1 MSLDNIKSLKENLK
15 QNVIHIKNFS
25 EVDGL
30 LYYFSNNSYVVF
42 DSISLKNYFINNTE
56 RCVINCNSSYD
67 KFFKHWGIS
76 LEKMPDYMIG
86 LRKVSAKFGASFKAA
101 QVDDHVDALG

>member
-1 MSLDNIKSLKENLK
+1 MMLDNIETLKEDLK

-67 KFFKHWGIS
+67 KFIDEMEKYYTEETIFNNINFCNDIDILNIVDKTNNLR
-76 LEKMPDYMIG
+76 LE
-86 LRKVSAKFGASFKAA
+86 
-101 QVDDHVDALG
+101 

>member
-1 MSLDNIKSLKENLK
+1 MLDNIKSLKENLK

-67 KFFKHWGIS
+67 KFIDEMEKYYTEETVFNNINFCNDVDILNIVDKTNNLR
-76 LEKMPDYMIG
+76 LE
-86 LRKVSAKFGASFKAA
+86 
-101 QVDDHVDALG
+101 

>member
-1 MSLDNIKSLKENLK
+1 MLDNIKSLKENLK

-67 KFFKHWGIS
+67 KFIDEMEKYYSEETIFNNINFCNDVDILNIVDKTNNLR
-76 LEKMPDYMIG
+76 LE
-86 LRKVSAKFGASFKAA
+86 
-101 QVDDHVDALG
+101 

>member
-1 MSLDNIKSLKENLK
+1 MLDNIKSLKENLK

-25 EVDGL
+25 GVDGL

-42 DSISLKNYFINNTE
+42 DNISLKNYFINNTE

-67 KFFKHWGIS
+67 KFIDEMEKYYTEETIFNNINFCNDIDILNIVDKTNNLR
-76 LEKMPDYMIG
+76 LE
-86 LRKVSAKFGASFKAA
+86 
-101 QVDDHVDALG
+101 

>member
-1 MSLDNIKSLKENLK
+1 MLDNTKSLKENLK

-25 EVDGL
+25 DVDGL

-67 KFFKHWGIS
+67 KFIDEMEKYYTEETIFNNINFCNDIDILNIVDKTNNLR
-76 LEKMPDYMIG
+76 LE
-86 LRKVSAKFGASFKAA
+86 
-101 QVDDHVDALG
+101 

>member
-1 MSLDNIKSLKENLK
+1 MMLDNIKSLKENLK
-15 QNVIHIKNFS
+15 QNVIHIKDFS
-25 EVDGL
+25 DVNGL

-67 KFFKHWGIS
+67 KFIDEMEKYYTEETIFNNINFCNDIDILNIVDKTNNLR
-76 LEKMPDYMIG
+76 LE
-86 LRKVSAKFGASFKAA
+86 
-101 QVDDHVDALG
+101 

>member
-1 MSLDNIKSLKENLK
+1 MLDNIKLLKEDLK

-30 LYYFSNNSYVVF
+30 LYYFSNNSYVIF

-67 KFFKHWGIS
+67 KFIDEMEKYYTEETIFNNINFCNDVDILNIVDKTNNLR
-76 LEKMPDYMIG
+76 LE
-86 LRKVSAKFGASFKAA
+86 
-101 QVDDHVDALG
+101 

>member
-1 MSLDNIKSLKENLK
+1 MLDNIKSLKEDLK
-15 QNVIHIKNFS
+15 QNVIHIKDFS

-30 LYYFSNNSYVVF
+30 LYYFSNNSYVIF

-67 KFFKHWGIS
+67 KFIDEMEKYYSEETIFNNINFCNDVDILNIVDKTNNLR
-76 LEKMPDYMIG
+76 LE
-86 LRKVSAKFGASFKAA
+86 
-101 QVDDHVDALG
+101 

>member
-1 MSLDNIKSLKENLK
+1 MLDNIKSLKENLK
-15 QNVIHIKNFS
+15 QNVIHIKDFS
-25 EVDGL
+25 DVDGL

-67 KFFKHWGIS
+67 KFIDEMEKYYTEETIFNNINFCNDVDILNIVDKTNNLR
-76 LEKMPDYMIG
+76 LE
-86 LRKVSAKFGASFKAA
+86 
-101 QVDDHVDALG
+101 

>member
-1 MSLDNIKSLKENLK
+1 MLDNIKSLKENLK
-15 QNVIHIKNFS
+15 QNVIHIKDFS
-25 EVDGL
+25 DVDGL

-67 KFFKHWGIS
+67 KFIDEMEKYYSEETIFNNINFCNDVDILNIVDKTNNLR
-76 LEKMPDYMIG
+76 LE
-86 LRKVSAKFGASFKAA
+86 
-101 QVDDHVDALG
+101 

>member
-1 MSLDNIKSLKENLK
+1 MLDNIKSLKDNLK

-25 EVDGL
+25 DVDGL
-30 LYYFSNNSYVVF
+30 LYYFSNNSYVIF

-67 KFFKHWGIS
+67 KFIDEM
-76 LEKMPDYMIG
+76 EKYYTEETIFNNINFCNDIDILNIVDKTNN
-86 LRKVSAKFGASFKAA
+86 LRIE
-101 QVDDHVDALG
+101 

>member
-1 MSLDNIKSLKENLK
+1 MLDNIKSLKENLK

-30 LYYFSNNSYVVF
+30 LYYFSNNSYVIF

-67 KFFKHWGIS
+67 KFIDEMEKYYTEETIFNNINFCNDIDILNIVDKTNNLR
-76 LEKMPDYMIG
+76 LE
-86 LRKVSAKFGASFKAA
+86 
-101 QVDDHVDALG
+101 

>member
-1 MSLDNIKSLKENLK
+1 MLDNIKSLKENLK

-67 KFFKHWGIS
+67 KFLDEMEKYYTEETIFNNINFCNDVDILNIVDKTNNLR
-76 LEKMPDYMIG
+76 LE
-86 LRKVSAKFGASFKAA
+86 
-101 QVDDHVDALG
+101 

>member
-1 MSLDNIKSLKENLK
+1 MLDNIKSLKENLK
-15 QNVIHIKNFS
+15 QNVIHIKDFS
-25 EVDGL
+25 DVDGL

-67 KFFKHWGIS
+67 KFIDEIEKYYTEETIFNNINFCNDIDILNIVDKTNNLR
-76 LEKMPDYMIG
+76 LE
-86 LRKVSAKFGASFKAA
+86 
-101 QVDDHVDALG
+101 

>member
-1 MSLDNIKSLKENLK
+1 MLDNIKSLKENLK

-67 KFFKHWGIS
+67 KFIDEMEKYYTEETVFNNINFCNDIDILNIVDKTNNLR
-76 LEKMPDYMIG
+76 LE
-86 LRKVSAKFGASFKAA
+86 
-101 QVDDHVDALG
+101 

>member
-1 MSLDNIKSLKENLK
+1 MMLDNIKSLKENLK
-15 QNVIHIKNFS
+15 QNVIHIKDFS
-25 EVDGL
+25 DVNGL

-67 KFFKHWGIS
+67 KFIDEMEKYYTEETIFNNINFCNDVDILNIVDKTNNLR
-76 LEKMPDYMIG
+76 LE
-86 LRKVSAKFGASFKAA
+86 
-101 QVDDHVDALG
+101 

>member
-1 MSLDNIKSLKENLK
+1 MLDNIKSLKENLK

-30 LYYFSNNSYVVF
+30 LYYFSNNSYVIF

-67 KFFKHWGIS
+67 KFIDEMEKYYSEETIFNNINFCNDVDILNIVDKTNNLR
-76 LEKMPDYMIG
+76 LE
-86 LRKVSAKFGASFKAA
+86 
-101 QVDDHVDALG
+101 

>member
-1 MSLDNIKSLKENLK
+1 MMLDNIKSLKDNLK

-67 KFFKHWGIS
+67 KFIDEMEKYYTEETIFNNINFCNDVDILNIVDKTNNLR
-76 LEKMPDYMIG
+76 LE
-86 LRKVSAKFGASFKAA
+86 
-101 QVDDHVDALG
+101 

>member
-1 MSLDNIKSLKENLK
+1 MMLDNIKSLKENLK

-25 EVDGL
+25 DVDGL

-67 KFFKHWGIS
+67 KFIDEMEKYYTEETIFNNINFCNDIDILNIVDKTNNLI
-76 LEKMPDYMIG
+76 LE
-86 LRKVSAKFGASFKAA
+86 
-101 QVDDHVDALG
+101 

>member
-1 MSLDNIKSLKENLK
+1 MMLDNIKSLKENLK

-25 EVDGL
+25 DVDGL

-67 KFFKHWGIS
+67 KFIDEMEKYYTEETIFNNINFCNDIDILNIVDKTNNLR
-76 LEKMPDYMIG
+76 LE
-86 LRKVSAKFGASFKAA
+86 
-101 QVDDHVDALG
+101 

>member
-1 MSLDNIKSLKENLK
+1 MLDNIKSLKENLK

-42 DSISLKNYFINNTE
+42 DNISLKNYFINNTE

-67 KFFKHWGIS
+67 KFIDEMEKYYTEETIFNNINFCNDIDILNIVDKTNNLR
-76 LEKMPDYMIG
+76 LE
-86 LRKVSAKFGASFKAA
+86 
-101 QVDDHVDALG
+101 

>member
-1 MSLDNIKSLKENLK
+1 MLDNIKSLKENLK

-25 EVDGL
+25 DVDGL
-30 LYYFSNNSYVVF
+30 LYYFSNNSYVIF

-67 KFFKHWGIS
+67 KFIDEMEKYYSEETVFNNINFCNDVDILNIVDKTNNLR
-76 LEKMPDYMIG
+76 LE
-86 LRKVSAKFGASFKAA
+86 
-101 QVDDHVDALG
+101 

>member
-1 MSLDNIKSLKENLK
+1 MLDNIKSLKESLK

-30 LYYFSNNSYVVF
+30 IYYFSNNSYVVF

-67 KFFKHWGIS
+67 KFIDEMEKYYTEETIFNNINFCNDVDILNIVDKTNNLR
-76 LEKMPDYMIG
+76 LE
-86 LRKVSAKFGASFKAA
+86 
-101 QVDDHVDALG
+101 

>member
-1 MSLDNIKSLKENLK
+1 MLDNIKTLKENLK

-67 KFFKHWGIS
+67 KFIDEMEKYYTEETIFNNINFCNDVDILNIVDKTNNLR
-76 LEKMPDYMIG
+76 LE
-86 LRKVSAKFGASFKAA
+86 
-101 QVDDHVDALG
+101 

>member
-1 MSLDNIKSLKENLK
+1 MMLDNIKSLKENLK

-42 DSISLKNYFINNTE
+42 DNISLKNYFINNTE

-67 KFFKHWGIS
+67 KFIDEMEKYYTEETIFNNINFCNDVDILNIVDKTNNLR
-76 LEKMPDYMIG
+76 LE
-86 LRKVSAKFGASFKAA
+86 
-101 QVDDHVDALG
+101 

>member
-1 MSLDNIKSLKENLK
+1 MLDNIKSLKENLK
-15 QNVIHIKNFS
+15 QNVIHIKDFS

-30 LYYFSNNSYVVF
+30 LYYFSNNSYVIF

-67 KFFKHWGIS
+67 KFIDEMEKYYSEETIFNNINFCNDVDILNIVDKTNNLR
-76 LEKMPDYMIG
+76 LE
-86 LRKVSAKFGASFKAA
+86 
-101 QVDDHVDALG
+101 

>member
-1 MSLDNIKSLKENLK
+1 MLDNIKSLKEKLK

-25 EVDGL
+25 DVDGL
-30 LYYFSNNSYVVF
+30 LYYFSNNSYVIF

-67 KFFKHWGIS
+67 KFIDEMEKYYSEETIFNNINFCNDIDILNIVDKTNNLR
-76 LEKMPDYMIG
+76 LE
-86 LRKVSAKFGASFKAA
+86 
-101 QVDDHVDALG
+101 